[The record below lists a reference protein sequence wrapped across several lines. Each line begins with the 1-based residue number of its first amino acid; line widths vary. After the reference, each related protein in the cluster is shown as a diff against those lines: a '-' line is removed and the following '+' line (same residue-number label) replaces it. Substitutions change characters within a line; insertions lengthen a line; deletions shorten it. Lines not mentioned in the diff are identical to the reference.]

1 MEEGY
6 NVKRLKF
13 DWKNHI
19 VIFVDFY
26 TAWDFQ
32 MCLQSS
38 SLRDSIRDTFDH
50 IFYYYNDAPL
60 NTPVIEIRQ
69 MKTR

>member
-38 SLRDSIRDTFDH
+38 SLRDYIRDTFDH
-50 IFYYYNDAPL
+50 IL
-60 NTPVIEIRQ
+60 LLQ
-69 MKTR
+69 